1 MASANKTKPEPKSVA
16 AFLAELD
23 APNRANEGEALIDL
37 FARVTGQP
45 PVMWGPSIIGFGS
58 YHYRYESGHE
68 GNAPRVAFSPRK
80 AKLVCYLKLESAGA
94 GPLLARLGKHSTG
107 KGCLYIN
114 KLSDI
119 DLGILEELV
128 TDSYQEMATAYPT

>member
-23 APNRANEGEALIDL
+23 APNRVIEGEALIDL

-80 AKLVCYLKLESAGA
+80 AKLVCYLKLESVGA
-94 GPLLARLGKHSTG
+94 GELLARLGKHSTG

-114 KLSDI
+114 KLSDV
-119 DLGILEELV
+119 DLGVLEELV
-128 TDSYQEMATAYPT
+128 TDSYQEMARAYPN